1 MNMIMYILYRVVYRP
16 WGIGHPVRFIQ
27 LGNHV
32 KIAIGYKYNRSYR
45 M

>member
-32 KIAIGYKYNRSYR
+32 KIAIDINITGAFA
-45 M
+45 